1 MRSGAVA
8 ALSAL
13 ALGLV
18 GACASRPPVRDDT
31 AAEFAR
37 AVRGAP
43 EEAVAN
49 GAPSALPPATLEVVQ
64 PATPLRGANGLA
76 CIDRRV
82 VVAEALGNRVVLL
95 SADGGLESLELPPG
109 MAGPDDLL
117 IDADGA
123 LLVTARAAGELWR
136 RVPRGGWSKLL
147 TGLPGVNAIA
157 LAPDGRLFVGTC
169 GSGDGLFEI
178 DRTGR
183 TAARPIATD
192 LGCLDALVADADGTL
207 VVPLISRGAVV
218 RVRVADGSTT
228 TIASGL
234 RAPTAVRRAPDGSLV
249 VLESATGAIR
259 SLGNGSPIDGPGDVL
274 AQLDPGLDDFAT
286 CGDSVVVSNF
296 VSGSIVAFKPWPTAP
311 RTVEPPGLAA
321 PHGLAAS
328 GEDLLV
334 SDGVSIRRL
343 HAGSIDLVVATVIDP
358 IPPPFAVAL
367 APDGMVWTT
376 VPDFGE
382 VHRIDLAAR
391 TGEKVLGGL
400 DWPTSVVASPL
411 GGVYVVDTGAGRIL
425 EIGGD
430 GSSRALASG
439 LAEPLGL
446 ALRGGQ
452 ILTTEPEGGRLL
464 GFREGSPA
472 ALVASGL
479 AEPVG
484 IATDARGRIWVAEAR
499 TGYVVRIDSDGS
511 RTRVAQGFDFR
522 QARAR
527 RSPVPMVVDDGGNL
541 VIALPGDGSMVRI
554 RP

>member
-13 ALGLV
+13 ALGLF
-18 GACASRPPVRDDT
+18 GACASRPPVRNDT

-37 AVRGAP
+37 AVRDAP
-43 EEAVAN
+43 EEGVAN

-64 PATPLRGANGLA
+64 PATALRGANGLA
-76 CIDRRV
+76 CIERRV
-82 VVAEALGNRVVLL
+82 AVAETLGNRMVLL
-95 SADGGLESLELPPG
+95 SADGGLEPVELPSG
-109 MAGPDDLL
+109 LAGPDDLL
-117 IDADGA
+117 IDTDGA
-123 LLVTARAAGELWR
+123 LLVAAPAAGEVWR
-136 RVPRGGWSKLL
+136 RAPRGGWSKLL
-147 TGLPGVNAIA
+147 AGLPGVNAIA

-169 GSGDGLFEI
+169 ASGDGLFEI
-178 DRTGR
+178 DRTSG
-183 TAARPIATD
+183 TAPRPIASG
-192 LGCLDALVADADGTL
+192 LGCPNAMVADADGTL
-207 VVPLISRGAVV
+207 VVPLLSRGTVV
-218 RVRVADGSTT
+218 RLRVADGSTT

-249 VLESATGAIR
+249 VLEAATGAIH
-259 SLGNGSPIDGPGDVL
+259 SLGKGGPIDGPGDVL

-286 CGDSVVVSNF
+286 CGESAVVSNF
-296 VSGSIVAFKPWPTAP
+296 VTGSVVAFKPWPTTP

-321 PHGLAAS
+321 PHGLTAS

-343 HAGSIDLVVATVIDP
+343 HAGSIDLLVATTIDA
-358 IPPPFAVAL
+358 IPPPFAVAV
-367 APDGMVWTT
+367 APPGVAWTT
-376 VPDFGE
+376 VPSFGE

-391 TGEKVLGGL
+391 TGEKVVGGL
-400 DWPTSVVASPL
+400 DWPTSVVASPH

-425 EIGGD
+425 EIDTD
-430 GSSRALASG
+430 GNSRVLASG
-439 LAEPLGL
+439 LVEPLGL
-446 ALRGGQ
+446 AVRGGQ

-484 IATDARGRIWVAEAR
+484 IATDTRGRIWVAEAR
-499 TGYVVRIDSDGS
+499 TGYVVRVDSDGS

-527 RSPVPMVVDDGGNL
+527 RAPVPMVVDGDGNL